1 MWNKKLLNEY
11 LKMKKTS
18 IIGILGVYAILF
30 VFVYLYRIPIE
41 VILYPFILTIV
52 FVLMVL
58 LFDYIKYKEKVNK
71 IIQICND
78 ISSCYSVKI
87 NDKNIF
93 DEYYL
98 DIINELLKENRKQVS
113 KIQKRVSDI
122 NDYFSIWVHQIK
134 TPIASMKLKIDNE
147 QIDSL
152 QLASDLN
159 RIDHYVDLVLSFLK
173 FDEEKIDLY
182 FRKTDVD
189 RIMRESLKKFSND
202 FIIKKIRLDYK
213 LSKREVLTDE
223 KWLSFVFDQLLSNA
237 LKYTDKGTI
246 TIYYDGDSCLCIK
259 DSGIGIALADMERL
273 FEKGFTGYNGRQ
285 YKKASGIGLYMCKR
299 MCDKLN
305 IAISIES
312 VVNEYTLVKLK
323 FLSNEEYKD

>member
-41 VILYPFILTIV
+41 VILYPYILTIV
-52 FVLMVL
+52 FVLIVL

-113 KIQKRVSDI
+113 QIQKKVSDI

-147 QIDSL
+147 QMDLL

-189 RIMRESLKKFSND
+189 KIMRESLKKFSND

-312 VVNEYTLVKLK
+312 IVNEYTLVKLK

>member
-71 IIQICND
+71 ISQICND

-113 KIQKRVSDI
+113 QIQKKVSDI

-147 QIDSL
+147 QMDLL

-213 LSKREVLTDE
+213 LSKRELLTDE

-246 TIYYDGDSCLCIK
+246 SIYYDGDSCLCIK

-312 VVNEYTLVKLK
+312 IVNEYTLVKLK

>member
-18 IIGILGVYAILF
+18 IIGILGVYAVLF
-30 VFVYLYRIPIE
+30 VFAFLYRIPIE

-78 ISSCYSVKI
+78 VSSCYSVKI

-113 KIQKRVSDI
+113 QIQKKISDI

-147 QIDSL
+147 QMDLL

-202 FIIKKIRLDYK
+202 FIIKKIKLDYK

-246 TIYYDGDSCLCIK
+246 SIYYDGESCLCIK

-312 VVNEYTLVKLK
+312 VVDEYTLVKLK

>member
-41 VILYPFILTIV
+41 VILYPYILTIV
-52 FVLMVL
+52 FVLIVL

-113 KIQKRVSDI
+113 QIQKKVSDI

-147 QIDSL
+147 QMDLL

-159 RIDHYVDLVLSFLK
+159 RIDQYVDLVLSFLK

-246 TIYYDGDSCLCIK
+246 SIYYDGDSCLCIK

-312 VVNEYTLVKLK
+312 IVNEYTLVKLK

>member
-18 IIGILGVYAILF
+18 IIGILGVYAVLF
-30 VFVYLYRIPIE
+30 VFAYLYRIPIE
-41 VILYPFILTIV
+41 VILYPCILTIV
-52 FVLMVL
+52 FVLIVL

-78 ISSCYSVKI
+78 VSSCYSVKI

-113 KIQKRVSDI
+113 QIQKKVSDI

-246 TIYYDGDSCLCIK
+246 SIYYDGESCLCIK
-259 DSGIGIALADMERL
+259 DSGIGIALADIERL

>member
-1 MWNKKLLNEY
+1 
-11 LKMKKTS
+11 MKKTS

-52 FVLMVL
+52 FVLIVS
-58 LFDYIKYKEKVNK
+58 LFDYVKYKEKVNK

-113 KIQKRVSDI
+113 QIQKKISDI

-147 QIDSL
+147 QMDLL

-189 RIMRESLKKFSND
+189 KIMRESLKKFSND

-259 DSGIGIALADMERL
+259 DSGIGIALADIERL

>member
-18 IIGILGVYAILF
+18 IIGILGVYAVLF

-78 ISSCYSVKI
+78 VSSCYSVKI

-246 TIYYDGDSCLCIK
+246 SIYYDEDSCLCIK

>member
-78 ISSCYSVKI
+78 VSSCYSVKI

-113 KIQKRVSDI
+113 QIQKKVSDI

-147 QIDSL
+147 QMDLL

-189 RIMRESLKKFSND
+189 KIMRESLKKFSND

-246 TIYYDGDSCLCIK
+246 SIYYDGDSCLCIK

-312 VVNEYTLVKLK
+312 IVNEYTLVKLK

>member
-246 TIYYDGDSCLCIK
+246 TIYYDGESCLCIK

>member
-30 VFVYLYRIPIE
+30 VFVILYRIPIE

-71 IIQICND
+71 ISQICND

-113 KIQKRVSDI
+113 QIQKKVSDI

-147 QIDSL
+147 QMDLL

-246 TIYYDGDSCLCIK
+246 SIYYDGDSCLCIK

-312 VVNEYTLVKLK
+312 IVNEYTLVKLK
-323 FLSNEEYKD
+323 FLSNEENKD

>member
-41 VILYPFILTIV
+41 VILYPYILTIV

-113 KIQKRVSDI
+113 QIQKKISDI

-246 TIYYDGDSCLCIK
+246 SIYYDEDSCLCIK

-312 VVNEYTLVKLK
+312 VVNEYTLVKSK
-323 FLSNEEYKD
+323 FLSNEGYKD

>member
-1 MWNKKLLNEY
+1 MWNKKILYEY

-52 FVLMVL
+52 FVLIVL

-113 KIQKRVSDI
+113 QIQKKISDI

-223 KWLSFVFDQLLSNA
+223 KWLSFVFDQLL
-237 LKYTDKGTI
+237 
-246 TIYYDGDSCLCIK
+246 
-259 DSGIGIALADMERL
+259 
-273 FEKGFTGYNGRQ
+273 
-285 YKKASGIGLYMCKR
+285 
-299 MCDKLN
+299 
-305 IAISIES
+305 
-312 VVNEYTLVKLK
+312 
-323 FLSNEEYKD
+323 

>member
-1 MWNKKLLNEY
+1 
-11 LKMKKTS
+11 MKKTS

-58 LFDYIKYKEKVNK
+58 LFDYIKYKEKVSK

-113 KIQKRVSDI
+113 QIQKKISDI

-147 QIDSL
+147 QMDLL

-246 TIYYDGDSCLCIK
+246 TIYYDGESCLCIK

>member
-71 IIQICND
+71 ISQICND

-113 KIQKRVSDI
+113 QIQKKVSDI

-147 QIDSL
+147 QMDLL

-246 TIYYDGDSCLCIK
+246 SIYYDGDSCLCIK

-312 VVNEYTLVKLK
+312 IVNEYTLVKLK

>member
-52 FVLMVL
+52 FVLIVL

-113 KIQKRVSDI
+113 QIQKKVSDI

-147 QIDSL
+147 QMDLL

-246 TIYYDGDSCLCIK
+246 SIYYDGDSCLCIK

-312 VVNEYTLVKLK
+312 IVNEYTLVKLK

>member
-18 IIGILGVYAILF
+18 IIGILGVYAVLF
-30 VFVYLYRIPIE
+30 VFAYLYRIPIE

-52 FVLMVL
+52 FVLIVL

-78 ISSCYSVKI
+78 VSSCYSVKI

-113 KIQKRVSDI
+113 QIQKKVSDI

-147 QIDSL
+147 QMDLL

-246 TIYYDGDSCLCIK
+246 SIYYDDDSCLCIK

-312 VVNEYTLVKLK
+312 IVNEYTLVKLK

>member
-30 VFVYLYRIPIE
+30 VFVYLYRITIE

-78 ISSCYSVKI
+78 VSSCYSVKI

-113 KIQKRVSDI
+113 QIQKKVSDI

-147 QIDSL
+147 QMDLL

-246 TIYYDGDSCLCIK
+246 SIYYDGDSCLCIK

-312 VVNEYTLVKLK
+312 IVNEYTLVKLK

>member
-52 FVLMVL
+52 FVLIVL

-113 KIQKRVSDI
+113 QFQKKVSDI

-246 TIYYDGDSCLCIK
+246 SIYYDEDSCLCIK

>member
-113 KIQKRVSDI
+113 QIQKRISDI

-147 QIDSL
+147 QMDLL

-189 RIMRESLKKFSND
+189 RILRESLKKFSND

-246 TIYYDGDSCLCIK
+246 SIYYDGESCLCIK

>member
-11 LKMKKTS
+11 IKMKKTS

-41 VILYPFILTIV
+41 VILYPYILTIV
-52 FVLMVL
+52 FVLIVL

-113 KIQKRVSDI
+113 QIQKKVSDI

-147 QIDSL
+147 QMDLL

-246 TIYYDGDSCLCIK
+246 SIYYDGDSCLCIK

-312 VVNEYTLVKLK
+312 IVNEYTLVKLK

>member
-52 FVLMVL
+52 FVLIVL

-113 KIQKRVSDI
+113 QIQKKISDI

-147 QIDSL
+147 QMDLL

-189 RIMRESLKKFSND
+189 KIMRESLKKFSND

-246 TIYYDGDSCLCIK
+246 SIYYDEDSCLCIK

-312 VVNEYTLVKLK
+312 IVNEYTLVKLK

>member
-30 VFVYLYRIPIE
+30 VFAYLYRIPIE

-52 FVLMVL
+52 FVLIVL

-113 KIQKRVSDI
+113 QIQKKISDI

-147 QIDSL
+147 QMDLL

-189 RIMRESLKKFSND
+189 KIMRESLKKFSND

-246 TIYYDGDSCLCIK
+246 SIYYDGECCLCIK

-312 VVNEYTLVKLK
+312 IVNEYTLVKLK

>member
-1 MWNKKLLNEY
+1 
-11 LKMKKTS
+11 MKKTS

-41 VILYPFILTIV
+41 VILYPYILTIV
-52 FVLMVL
+52 FVLIVL

-113 KIQKRVSDI
+113 QIQKKVSDI

-147 QIDSL
+147 QMDLL

-246 TIYYDGDSCLCIK
+246 SIYYDGDSCLCIK
-259 DSGIGIALADMERL
+259 YSGIGIALADMERL

-312 VVNEYTLVKLK
+312 IVNEYTLVKLK

>member
-71 IIQICND
+71 ISQICND

-113 KIQKRVSDI
+113 QIQKKVSDI

-147 QIDSL
+147 QMDLL

-159 RIDHYVDLVLSFLK
+159 SIDHYVDLVLSFLK

-246 TIYYDGDSCLCIK
+246 SIYYDGDSCLCIK

-312 VVNEYTLVKLK
+312 IVNEYTLVKLK

>member
-1 MWNKKLLNEY
+1 MWNKKLLYEY

-18 IIGILGVYAILF
+18 IIGILGVYAVLF

-52 FVLMVL
+52 FVLIVS

-113 KIQKRVSDI
+113 QIQKKVSDI

-147 QIDSL
+147 QIDLL

-246 TIYYDGDSCLCIK
+246 SIYYDEDSCLCIK

-305 IAISIES
+305 IGISIES

>member
-52 FVLMVL
+52 FVLIVL

-113 KIQKRVSDI
+113 QFQKKVSDV

-147 QIDSL
+147 QMDLL

-246 TIYYDGDSCLCIK
+246 SIYYDEDSCLCIK

-305 IAISIES
+305 TAISIES

>member
-113 KIQKRVSDI
+113 QIQKKVSDI

-147 QIDSL
+147 QMDLL

-246 TIYYDGDSCLCIK
+246 SIYYDGDSCLCIK

-312 VVNEYTLVKLK
+312 IVNEYTLVKLK

>member
-52 FVLMVL
+52 FVLIVL

-71 IIQICND
+71 IIQICSD
-78 ISSCYSVKI
+78 VSSCYSVKI

-113 KIQKRVSDI
+113 QIQKKISDI

-147 QIDSL
+147 QMDLL

-305 IAISIES
+305 IGISIES

>member
-78 ISSCYSVKI
+78 VSSCYSVKI

-113 KIQKRVSDI
+113 QIQKKVSDI

-147 QIDSL
+147 QMDLL

-246 TIYYDGDSCLCIK
+246 SIYYDGDSCLCIK

-312 VVNEYTLVKLK
+312 IVNEYTLVKLK

>member
-58 LFDYIKYKEKVNK
+58 IFDYIKYKEKVNK

-78 ISSCYSVKI
+78 VSSCYSVKI

-113 KIQKRVSDI
+113 QIQKRVSDI

-246 TIYYDGDSCLCIK
+246 SIYYDEDSCLCIK

>member
-78 ISSCYSVKI
+78 VSSCYSVKI

-113 KIQKRVSDI
+113 QIQKRVSDI

-147 QIDSL
+147 QMDLL

-237 LKYTDKGTI
+237 LKYPDKGTI
-246 TIYYDGDSCLCIK
+246 SIYYDGDSCLCIK

-305 IAISIES
+305 IGISIES

>member
-52 FVLMVL
+52 FVLIVL

-113 KIQKRVSDI
+113 QIQKKISDI

-147 QIDSL
+147 QMDLL

-237 LKYTDKGTI
+237 LKYTDKGAI
-246 TIYYDGDSCLCIK
+246 SIYYDGDSCLCIK

-312 VVNEYTLVKLK
+312 VVDEYTLVKLK

>member
-1 MWNKKLLNEY
+1 
-11 LKMKKTS
+11 MKKTS

-41 VILYPFILTIV
+41 VILYPYILTIV

-71 IIQICND
+71 ISQICND

-113 KIQKRVSDI
+113 QIQKRVSDI

-147 QIDSL
+147 QMDLL

-246 TIYYDGDSCLCIK
+246 SIYYDGDSCLCIK

-305 IAISIES
+305 IGISIES

>member
-52 FVLMVL
+52 FVLIVS

-113 KIQKRVSDI
+113 QIQKRISDI

-147 QIDSL
+147 QMDLL

-202 FIIKKIRLDYK
+202 FIIKKIKLDYK

-246 TIYYDGDSCLCIK
+246 SIYYDEDSCLCIK

>member
-71 IIQICND
+71 ISQICND

-113 KIQKRVSDI
+113 QIQKKVSDI

-147 QIDSL
+147 QMDLL

-246 TIYYDGDSCLCIK
+246 SIYYDGDSCLCIK

-305 IAISIES
+305 IGISIES

>member
-52 FVLMVL
+52 FVLIVS

-113 KIQKRVSDI
+113 QFQKKVSDV

-147 QIDSL
+147 QMDLL

-189 RIMRESLKKFSND
+189 KIMRESLKKFSND

-312 VVNEYTLVKLK
+312 IVNEYTLVKLK

>member
-1 MWNKKLLNEY
+1 MWNKKILYEY

-52 FVLMVL
+52 FVLIVL

-113 KIQKRVSDI
+113 QIQKRVSDI

-147 QIDSL
+147 QIDLL

-246 TIYYDGDSCLCIK
+246 SIYYDEDSCLCIK

-305 IAISIES
+305 IDISIES

>member
-1 MWNKKLLNEY
+1 MWNKKLLYEY

-30 VFVYLYRIPIE
+30 VFAYLYRIPIE

-52 FVLMVL
+52 FVLIVL

-113 KIQKRVSDI
+113 QIQKRLSDI

-147 QIDSL
+147 QMDLL

-246 TIYYDGDSCLCIK
+246 SIYYDGDSCLCIK

>member
-58 LFDYIKYKEKVNK
+58 LFDYVKYKEKVNK

-113 KIQKRVSDI
+113 QIQKKISDI

-147 QIDSL
+147 QMDLL

-189 RIMRESLKKFSND
+189 KIMRESLKKFSND

-246 TIYYDGDSCLCIK
+246 SIYYDEDSCLCIK